1 MNEESKPRLIR
12 ANHAAA
18 NDNGKAEKPPTI
30 WEAIKAQHDAGTD
43 ASTIMDTLI
52 EAIARCTVT
61 WGVDHNQ
68 LMELYRRAV
77 IELRGRGS

>member
-18 NDNGKAEKPPTI
+18 NDNGRPLTI
-30 WEAIKAQHDAGTD
+30 YEAIQKQQDNGSEATEIVE
-43 ASTIMDTLI
+43 SLI
-52 EAIARCTVT
+52 EAMSRCTVT
-61 WGVDHNQ
+61 WGCDVNQ
-68 LMELYRRAV
+68 VCEMYRRAV